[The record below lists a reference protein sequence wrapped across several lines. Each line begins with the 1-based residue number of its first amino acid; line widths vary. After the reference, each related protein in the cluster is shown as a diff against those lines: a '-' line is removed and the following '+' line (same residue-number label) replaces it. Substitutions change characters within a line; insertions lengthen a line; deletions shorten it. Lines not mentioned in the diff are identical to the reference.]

1 MEKGDLNISSIEKL
15 SIARQML
22 AEAKSLDD
30 ILNIRDIAEAA
41 RVYAQAARLGLE
53 NQNEAAEI
61 KIRAERRAGEMLAQ
75 MPKNKGADGSI
86 VTGSTMEQ
94 VTVMDSTPTLADLG
108 IERKQSFRWQMI
120 ASLPEDEF
128 EEHIQE
134 TKAEGKEQ
142 TSAGVLKIVQKE
154 KIAAAHDLRDATL
167 RQNMGDKQH
176 VKLIHGDML
185 DVMPTLG
192 KFDLV
197 VTDPPYGV
205 TDYEW
210 DILHTKEWLQAIIP
224 HLADQYNLFWFCSP
238 VYAADIELDMRA
250 LGLQIQSRIV
260 WHRRNMAMG
269 SAAKNKFIDTW
280 EMIFHAGN
288 RELNFPKDWSDA
300 WFDVQEFAV
309 PQTNFTDKKIHPTQ
323 KPEGL
328 IQRLV
333 EFGSYAGDHILDP
346 FAGSGT
352 AGAVCPD
359 DRDVTLIERED
370 GYVGIAEVRLGIKRV
385 Q

>member
-1 MEKGDLNISSIEKL
+1 MVIGDLNISSIEKL

-30 ILNIRDIAEAA
+30 ILKIRDIAEAA

-134 TKAEGKEQ
+134 TKAEGKEL

-154 KIAAAHDLRDATL
+154 KIAAVHEGKRNRPLPD
-167 RQNMGDKQH
+167 
-176 VKLIHGDML
+176 
-185 DVMPTLG
+185 G
-192 KFDLV
+192 KFSV
-197 VTDPPYGV
+197 IYADPPWQYDNSGFSEAAESQYPTMPLDEICSLPVGDLATETSVLFLWATNPLLPEALQVLKAWGFEYKTNIAWIKDMGRGKGWFLKSKHELILIGV
-205 TDYEW
+205 
-210 DILHTKEWLQAIIP
+210 KEQTP
-224 HLADQYNLFWFCSP
+224 HPLTRPDSCFESDRGT
-238 VYAADIELDMRA
+238 VH
-250 LGLQIQSRIV
+250 SR
-260 WHRRNMAMG
+260 
-269 SAAKNKFIDTW
+269 
-280 EMIFHAGN
+280 
-288 RELNFPKDWSDA
+288 
-300 WFDVQEFAV
+300 
-309 PQTNFTDKKIHPTQ
+309 
-323 KPEGL
+323 KPEL
-328 IQRLV
+328 AY
-333 EFGSYAGDHILDP
+333 E
-346 FAGSGT
+346 
-352 AGAVCPD
+352 
-359 DRDVTLIERED
+359 LIESMYPGTKVELFARNKRD
-370 GYVGIAEVRLGIKRV
+370 GWYSWGNEEL
-385 Q
+385 